1 MKEMR
6 LFEIGFKDRPR
17 DTSYSEKFHVAANTA
32 EEAIEKGR
40 AWLGEDFD
48 RWWEEDG
55 QHEKDLEQTEEE
67 YRKDL
72 VDDRLLSRVYDEG
85 MLIV

>member
-6 LFEIGFKDRPR
+6 LFEIGFKDNPR
-17 DTSYSEKFHVAANTA
+17 DTSYSEKFHVAAETA
-32 EEAIEKGR
+32 EQAIEKGR
-40 AWLGEDFD
+40 QWLGEDFD

-55 QHEKDLEQTEEE
+55 QYDEDLEQTKDE
-67 YRKDL
+67 YRTDL

-85 MLIV
+85 TLIV